1 MSITIQL
8 SPELQ
13 QRLQQHADNAG
24 LKIDRFINQLLEE
37 KTISPVKREQD
48 AVKREALLLRKIN
61 TGFNIEFWEK
71 YTALVQKRKA
81 ASLSQSEYQALLQL
95 SNQIEEANARRIKY
109 LAELA
114 KIKKMDLDDLMA
126 SLGIFPTNHA

>member
-13 QRLQQHADNAG
+13 HRLQQRADKAG

-37 KTISPVKREQD
+37 KTTTKAKEKQDVK
-48 AVKREALLLRKIN
+48 KREALLLRKIN
-61 TGFNIEFWEK
+61 KGFNIEFWEK
-71 YTALVQKRKA
+71 YATLVKKRNE

-95 SNQIEEANARRIKY
+95 SNQIEEANATRIKY
-109 LAELA
+109 LAQLA
-114 KIKKMDLDDLMA
+114 ALRKMDLDDLMK
-126 SLGIFPTNHA
+126 SLGIAPTGHA